1 MIDIEDGDA
10 LEARFEELSRK
21 VLVIIGD
28 IIEALNTNV
37 LGKRNGD
44 GEIGRISQYYEELK
58 NHERLMLEKSNA
70 LTFYL
75 KRGPKEESPK
85 VEDPKVEAPNEES
98 SEEVK
103 G

>member
-1 MIDIEDGDA
+1 MHISESFII
-10 LEARFEELSRK
+10 F
-21 VLVIIGD
+21 VIKLFCIILGD
-28 IIEALNTNV
+28 IIEALNNRV
-37 LGKRNGD
+37 LGERDGN

-58 NHERLMLEKSNA
+58 NIESLILKTSNG

-75 KRGPKEESPK
+75 KRGPKVEVPK
-85 VEDPKVEAPNEES
+85 EES

>member
-1 MIDIEDGDA
+1 LHISESFII
-10 LEARFEELSRK
+10 F
-21 VLVIIGD
+21 VIKLFCIILGD
-28 IIEALNTNV
+28 IIEALNNRV
-37 LGKRNGD
+37 LGERDGN

-58 NHERLMLEKSNA
+58 NIESLILKTSNG

-75 KRGPKEESPK
+75 KRSPK
-85 VEDPKVEAPNEES
+85 VEVPKEES